1 MDTSII
7 IHSDDVIQH
16 FGVKGMKWG
25 VRRMYNNHVENLRY
39 KYRKKGYSEEVVENK
54 LKKRL
59 RNEKIAAAVAGSA
72 VVATAGYLLKNKL
85 QDDVFGRT
93 LKKGTVIDSVTGAT
107 KLDTSRPIYAAYKN
121 GDKKKYR
128 ALLGDTRMN
137 QPSYIKEAIGT
148 KNGINVMKLKANNN
162 VKIASNKAAGDVF
175 RDLYKKDKDFKKY
188 ADQVHENANAWRWK
202 PIKDKYDTFNM
213 GLVGRNGPDASA
225 KKNIDKFYNGLK
237 KKGYDGILDLN
248 DKKYSGYGAKNP
260 VVLFDYKNVG
270 QSSVKKLSEQ
280 TVNREY
286 PQVYNN
292 LLLKAKATNYIKN
305 PRNQINTL
313 AGVAAGAI
321 ANRKRTR
328 KRERD
333 VEYNKKYNINPVGL
347 EGR

>member
-85 QDDVFGRT
+85 QDDIFGRT
-93 LKKGTVIDSVTGAT
+93 LKKGTVLDSVTGAT

-121 GDKKKYR
+121 GDKK
-128 ALLGDTRMN
+128 
-137 QPSYIKEAIGT
+137 
-148 KNGINVMKLKANNN
+148 
-162 VKIASNKAAGDVF
+162 
-175 RDLYKKDKDFKKY
+175 DKDFKNY

-280 TVNREY
+280 TVNKEY

-292 LLLKAKATNYIKN
+292 LLLKAKAKNYIKN
-305 PRNQINTL
+305 PRNQINAL

>member
-1 MDTSII
+1 M
-7 IHSDDVIQH
+7 
-16 FGVKGMKWG
+16 
-25 VRRMYNNHVENLRY
+25 
-39 KYRKKGYSEEVVENK
+39 
-54 LKKRL
+54 
-59 RNEKIAAAVAGSA
+59 
-72 VVATAGYLLKNKL
+72 ATAGYLLKNKL
-85 QDDVFGRT
+85 QDDIFGRT
-93 LKKGTVIDSVTGAT
+93 LKKGTVLDSVTGAT

-128 ALLGDTRMN
+128 ALLGDTRIN

-175 RDLYKKDKDFKKY
+175 RDLYKKDKDFQKY

-237 KKGYDGILDLN
+237 KKGY
-248 DKKYSGYGAKNP
+248 
-260 VVLFDYKNVG
+260 VG

-292 LLLKAKATNYIKN
+292 LLLKAKAKNYIKN
-305 PRNQINTL
+305 PRNQINAL

>member
-85 QDDVFGRT
+85 QDDIFGRT
-93 LKKGTVIDSVTGAT
+93 LKKGTVLDSVTGAT
-107 KLDTSRPIYAAYKN
+107 KLDTSRPIYTAYKN

-128 ALLGDTRMN
+128 ALLGDTR
-137 QPSYIKEAIGT
+137 I
-148 KNGINVMKLKANNN
+148 
-162 VKIASNKAAGDVF
+162 
-175 RDLYKKDKDFKKY
+175 
-188 ADQVHENANAWRWK
+188 
-202 PIKDKYDTFNM
+202 
-213 GLVGRNGPDASA
+213 
-225 KKNIDKFYNGLK
+225 
-237 KKGYDGILDLN
+237 
-248 DKKYSGYGAKNP
+248 
-260 VVLFDYKNVG
+260 
-270 QSSVKKLSEQ
+270 
-280 TVNREY
+280 
-286 PQVYNN
+286 YNN
-292 LLLKAKATNYIKN
+292 LLLKAKAKAYIRN
-305 PRNQINTL
+305 PRNQINAL
-313 AGVAAGAI
+313 AGVAAGAA
-321 ANRKRTR
+321 ANRKRTL

-333 VEYNKKYNINPVGL
+333 KEYNEKYNINPVGL

>member
-93 LKKGTVIDSVTGAT
+93 LKKGTVLDSVTGAT

-137 QPSYIKEAIGT
+137 QPSYIK
-148 KNGINVMKLKANNN
+148 
-162 VKIASNKAAGDVF
+162 D
-175 RDLYKKDKDFKKY
+175 
-188 ADQVHENANAWRWK
+188 
-202 PIKDKYDTFNM
+202 
-213 GLVGRNGPDASA
+213 
-225 KKNIDKFYNGLK
+225 
-237 KKGYDGILDLN
+237 
-248 DKKYSGYGAKNP
+248 
-260 VVLFDYKNVG
+260 
-270 QSSVKKLSEQ
+270 KKLSEQ
-280 TVNREY
+280 TVNKEY

-292 LLLKAKATNYIKN
+292 LLLKAKAKNYIKN
-305 PRNQINTL
+305 PRNQINAL

-333 VEYNKKYNINPVGL
+333 VEYNKKYNIQPVGL

>member
-93 LKKGTVIDSVTGAT
+93 LKKGTVLDSVTGAT
-107 KLDTSRPIYAAYKN
+107 KLDTSRLIYAAYKN

-137 QPSYIKEAIGT
+137 QPSFIKKAIGT
-148 KNGINVMKLKANNN
+148 ENGINVMKLKANND
-162 VKIASNKAAGDVF
+162 VKIASN
-175 RDLYKKDKDFKKY
+175 
-188 ADQVHENANAWRWK
+188 
-202 PIKDKYDTFNM
+202 NM
-213 GLVGRNGPDASA
+213 GLVGRNGPDSNA
-225 KKNIDKFYNGLK
+225 KKSIDKFYNGLK
-237 KKGYDGILDLN
+237 KKGYDGLLDLN
-248 DKKYSGYGAKNP
+248 DKKYSGYSAKNP
-260 VVLFDYKNVG
+260 VVLFNYNNVG
-270 QSSVKKLSEQ
+270 QSSVKKLTEQ

-292 LLLKAKATNYIKN
+292 LLLKAKAKAYIRN
-305 PRNQINTL
+305 PRNQINAL

-321 ANRKRTR
+321 ANRKRTL

-333 VEYNKKYNINPVGL
+333 AEYNKKYNINPVGL

>member
-1 MDTSII
+1 MKGGLMDTSII

-93 LKKGTVIDSVTGAT
+93 LKKGTVLDSV
-107 KLDTSRPIYAAYKN
+107 
-121 GDKKKYR
+121 
-128 ALLGDTRMN
+128 
-137 QPSYIKEAIGT
+137 
-148 KNGINVMKLKANNN
+148 NGINVMKLKANNN

-292 LLLKAKATNYIKN
+292 LLLKAKAKNYIKN
-305 PRNQINTL
+305 PRNQINAL
-313 AGVAAGAI
+313 AGVAVGAI

>member
-39 KYRKKGYSEEVVENK
+39 KYRKKGYSEDVVENK

-85 QDDVFGRT
+85 QDDIFGRT
-93 LKKGTVIDSVTGAT
+93 LKKGTVLDS
-107 KLDTSRPIYAAYKN
+107 
-121 GDKKKYR
+121 
-128 ALLGDTRMN
+128 
-137 QPSYIKEAIGT
+137 
-148 KNGINVMKLKANNN
+148 
-162 VKIASNKAAGDVF
+162 
-175 RDLYKKDKDFKKY
+175 
-188 ADQVHENANAWRWK
+188 
-202 PIKDKYDTFNM
+202 
-213 GLVGRNGPDASA
+213 GPDASA

-270 QSSVKKLSEQ
+270 QSSVKKLTEQ
-280 TVNREY
+280 TVNKEY

-292 LLLKAKATNYIKN
+292 LLLKAKAKNYIKN
-305 PRNQINTL
+305 PRNQINAL

>member
-85 QDDVFGRT
+85 QDDIFGRT
-93 LKKGTVIDSVTGAT
+93 LKKGTVLDSVTGAT

-128 ALLGDTRMN
+128 A
-137 QPSYIKEAIGT
+137 
-148 KNGINVMKLKANNN
+148 
-162 VKIASNKAAGDVF
+162 
-175 RDLYKKDKDFKKY
+175 
-188 ADQVHENANAWRWK
+188 
-202 PIKDKYDTFNM
+202 
-213 GLVGRNGPDASA
+213 
-225 KKNIDKFYNGLK
+225 
-237 KKGYDGILDLN
+237 
-248 DKKYSGYGAKNP
+248 
-260 VVLFDYKNVG
+260 G

-280 TVNREY
+280 TVNKEY

-305 PRNQINTL
+305 PRNQINAL

>member
-1 MDTSII
+1 
-7 IHSDDVIQH
+7 
-16 FGVKGMKWG
+16 
-25 VRRMYNNHVENLRY
+25 
-39 KYRKKGYSEEVVENK
+39 
-54 LKKRL
+54 
-59 RNEKIAAAVAGSA
+59 
-72 VVATAGYLLKNKL
+72 
-85 QDDVFGRT
+85 
-93 LKKGTVIDSVTGAT
+93 
-107 KLDTSRPIYAAYKN
+107 
-121 GDKKKYR
+121 
-128 ALLGDTRMN
+128 
-137 QPSYIKEAIGT
+137 
-148 KNGINVMKLKANNN
+148 MKLKANNN

-175 RDLYKKDKDFKKY
+175 RDLYKKDKDFQKY

-280 TVNREY
+280 TVNKEY

-305 PRNQINTL
+305 PRNQINAL

-321 ANRKRTR
+321 TNRKRTR

>member
-1 MDTSII
+1 MKEGLMDTSII

-85 QDDVFGRT
+85 QDDIFGRT
-93 LKKGTVIDSVTGAT
+93 LKKGTVLDSVTGAT

-162 VKIASNKAAGDVF
+162 VKIASNKAAG
-175 RDLYKKDKDFKKY
+175 
-188 ADQVHENANAWRWK
+188 
-202 PIKDKYDTFNM
+202 
-213 GLVGRNGPDASA
+213 
-225 KKNIDKFYNGLK
+225 
-237 KKGYDGILDLN
+237 
-248 DKKYSGYGAKNP
+248 
-260 VVLFDYKNVG
+260 
-270 QSSVKKLSEQ
+270 
-280 TVNREY
+280 
-286 PQVYNN
+286 
-292 LLLKAKATNYIKN
+292 
-305 PRNQINTL
+305 
-313 AGVAAGAI
+313 AI

>member
-72 VVATAGYLLKNKL
+72 VVATAGYILKNKL
-85 QDDVFGRT
+85 QDDIFGRT
-93 LKKGTVIDSVTGAT
+93 LKKGTVLDSVTGAT

-121 GDKKKYR
+121 G
-128 ALLGDTRMN
+128 
-137 QPSYIKEAIGT
+137 E
-148 KNGINVMKLKANNN
+148 ANNN
-162 VKIASNKAAGDVF
+162 VKIASNK
-175 RDLYKKDKDFKKY
+175 
-188 ADQVHENANAWRWK
+188 
-202 PIKDKYDTFNM
+202 
-213 GLVGRNGPDASA
+213 
-225 KKNIDKFYNGLK
+225 
-237 KKGYDGILDLN
+237 
-248 DKKYSGYGAKNP
+248 
-260 VVLFDYKNVG
+260 
-270 QSSVKKLSEQ
+270 
-280 TVNREY
+280 
-286 PQVYNN
+286 
-292 LLLKAKATNYIKN
+292 
-305 PRNQINTL
+305 
-313 AGVAAGAI
+313 AAGAI

>member
-93 LKKGTVIDSVTGAT
+93 LKKGTVLDSV
-107 KLDTSRPIYAAYKN
+107 
-121 GDKKKYR
+121 
-128 ALLGDTRMN
+128 
-137 QPSYIKEAIGT
+137 
-148 KNGINVMKLKANNN
+148 NGINVMKLKANNN

-292 LLLKAKATNYIKN
+292 LLLKAKAKNYIKN
-305 PRNQINTL
+305 PRNQINAL
-313 AGVAAGAI
+313 AGVAVGAI

>member
-85 QDDVFGRT
+85 QDDIFGRT
-93 LKKGTVIDSVTGAT
+93 LKKGTVLDSVTGAT

-137 QPSYIKEAIGT
+137 RPSYIKEAIGT

-162 VKIASNKAAGDVF
+162 VKIASNKAAG
-175 RDLYKKDKDFKKY
+175 
-188 ADQVHENANAWRWK
+188 
-202 PIKDKYDTFNM
+202 
-213 GLVGRNGPDASA
+213 
-225 KKNIDKFYNGLK
+225 
-237 KKGYDGILDLN
+237 
-248 DKKYSGYGAKNP
+248 
-260 VVLFDYKNVG
+260 
-270 QSSVKKLSEQ
+270 
-280 TVNREY
+280 
-286 PQVYNN
+286 
-292 LLLKAKATNYIKN
+292 
-305 PRNQINTL
+305 
-313 AGVAAGAI
+313 AI

>member
-1 MDTSII
+1 MKGGLMDTSII

-93 LKKGTVIDSVTGAT
+93 LKKGTVLDSVTGAT

-148 KNGINVMKLKANNN
+148 KNGINVMKPL
-162 VKIASNKAAGDVF
+162 VMSLGIFIRKIKTSRSMLTKFMRTQTLGD
-175 RDLYKKDKDFKKY
+175 
-188 ADQVHENANAWRWK
+188 
-202 PIKDKYDTFNM
+202 
-213 GLVGRNGPDASA
+213 G
-225 KKNIDKFYNGLK
+225 
-237 KKGYDGILDLN
+237 
-248 DKKYSGYGAKNP
+248 
-260 VVLFDYKNVG
+260 
-270 QSSVKKLSEQ
+270 
-280 TVNREY
+280 
-286 PQVYNN
+286 N
-292 LLLKAKATNYIKN
+292 LLK
-305 PRNQINTL
+305 INTIPL
-313 AGVAAGAI
+313 IWGS
-321 ANRKRTR
+321 
-328 KRERD
+328 
-333 VEYNKKYNINPVGL
+333 
-347 EGR
+347 

>member
-1 MDTSII
+1 MDTSVI

-85 QDDVFGRT
+85 QDDIFGRT
-93 LKKGTVIDSVTGAT
+93 LKKGTVLDSVTGAT

-121 GDKKKYR
+121 GDKKKYH

-175 RDLYKKDKDFKKY
+175 RNLYKKDKDFQKY
-188 ADQVHENANAWRWK
+188 ADQVHENANTWRWK

-225 KKNIDKFYNGLK
+225 KKNIDKFYNGIK
-237 KKGYDGILDLN
+237 KKDTMV
-248 DKKYSGYGAKNP
+248 S
-260 VVLFDYKNVG
+260 
-270 QSSVKKLSEQ
+270 
-280 TVNREY
+280 
-286 PQVYNN
+286 
-292 LLLKAKATNYIKN
+292 
-305 PRNQINTL
+305 
-313 AGVAAGAI
+313 
-321 ANRKRTR
+321 
-328 KRERD
+328 
-333 VEYNKKYNINPVGL
+333 
-347 EGR
+347 

>member
-7 IHSDDVIQH
+7 IH
-16 FGVKGMKWG
+16 
-25 VRRMYNNHVENLRY
+25 L
-39 KYRKKGYSEEVVENK
+39 
-54 LKKRL
+54 
-59 RNEKIAAAVAGSA
+59 
-72 VVATAGYLLKNKL
+72 
-85 QDDVFGRT
+85 
-93 LKKGTVIDSVTGAT
+93 
-107 KLDTSRPIYAAYKN
+107 
-121 GDKKKYR
+121 
-128 ALLGDTRMN
+128 
-137 QPSYIKEAIGT
+137 
-148 KNGINVMKLKANNN
+148 
-162 VKIASNKAAGDVF
+162 
-175 RDLYKKDKDFKKY
+175 
-188 ADQVHENANAWRWK
+188 
-202 PIKDKYDTFNM
+202 
-213 GLVGRNGPDASA
+213 GRNGPDASA

-292 LLLKAKATNYIKN
+292 LLLKAKAKAYIRN
-305 PRNQINTL
+305 PRNQINAL

>member
-93 LKKGTVIDSVTGAT
+93 LKKGTVLDSVTGAT

-148 KNGINVMKLKANNN
+148 KNGINVMKLKANN
-162 VKIASNKAAGDVF
+162 
-175 RDLYKKDKDFKKY
+175 
-188 ADQVHENANAWRWK
+188 
-202 PIKDKYDTFNM
+202 
-213 GLVGRNGPDASA
+213 
-225 KKNIDKFYNGLK
+225 
-237 KKGYDGILDLN
+237 
-248 DKKYSGYGAKNP
+248 
-260 VVLFDYKNVG
+260 
-270 QSSVKKLSEQ
+270 
-280 TVNREY
+280 TVNKEY

-292 LLLKAKATNYIKN
+292 LLLKAKAKNYIKN
-305 PRNQINTL
+305 PRNQINAL

-321 ANRKRTR
+321 ANRKRTL

-333 VEYNKKYNINPVGL
+333 TEYNKKYNINPVGL

>member
-1 MDTSII
+1 MKEGLMDTSII

-85 QDDVFGRT
+85 QDDIFGRT
-93 LKKGTVIDSVTGAT
+93 LKKGTVLDSVTGAT
-107 KLDTSRPIYAAYKN
+107 KLDTLRPIYAAYKN

-162 VKIASNKAAGDVF
+162 VKIASNKAAG
-175 RDLYKKDKDFKKY
+175 
-188 ADQVHENANAWRWK
+188 
-202 PIKDKYDTFNM
+202 
-213 GLVGRNGPDASA
+213 
-225 KKNIDKFYNGLK
+225 
-237 KKGYDGILDLN
+237 
-248 DKKYSGYGAKNP
+248 
-260 VVLFDYKNVG
+260 
-270 QSSVKKLSEQ
+270 
-280 TVNREY
+280 
-286 PQVYNN
+286 
-292 LLLKAKATNYIKN
+292 
-305 PRNQINTL
+305 
-313 AGVAAGAI
+313 AI

>member
-85 QDDVFGRT
+85 QDDIFGRT
-93 LKKGTVIDSVTGAT
+93 LKKGTVLDSVTGAT
-107 KLDTSRPIYAAYKN
+107 KLDTSRPIY
-121 GDKKKYR
+121 
-128 ALLGDTRMN
+128 
-137 QPSYIKEAIGT
+137 
-148 KNGINVMKLKANNN
+148 
-162 VKIASNKAAGDVF
+162 
-175 RDLYKKDKDFKKY
+175 
-188 ADQVHENANAWRWK
+188 
-202 PIKDKYDTFNM
+202 
-213 GLVGRNGPDASA
+213 
-225 KKNIDKFYNGLK
+225 
-237 KKGYDGILDLN
+237 
-248 DKKYSGYGAKNP
+248 
-260 VVLFDYKNVG
+260 
-270 QSSVKKLSEQ
+270 
-280 TVNREY
+280 
-286 PQVYNN
+286 NN
-292 LLLKAKATNYIKN
+292 LLLKAKAKNYIKN
-305 PRNQINTL
+305 PRNQIN
-313 AGVAAGAI
+313 AI

>member
-16 FGVKGMKWG
+16 FGIKGMKWG

-39 KYRKKGYSEEVVENK
+39 KYRKKGYSEEAVENK

-59 RNEKIAAAVAGSA
+59 RNEKIAATVAGSA

-93 LKKGTVIDSVTGAT
+93 LKKGTVLDSVTGAT

-148 KNGINVMKLKANNN
+148 KNGINVI
-162 VKIASNKAAGDVF
+162 KIASNKAAGDVF
-175 RDLYKKDKDFKKY
+175 RYLYKKDKDFKKY
-188 ADQVHENANAWRWK
+188 ADPVHDNANAWRWK

-213 GLVGRNGPDASA
+213 GLVGRNGADSNA

-292 LLLKAKATNYIKN
+292 LLLKAKAKNYIKN
-305 PRNQINTL
+305 PRNQINAL

-333 VEYNKKYNINPVGL
+333 VEYNKKYNIKPVGL
-347 EGR
+347 EG

>member
-85 QDDVFGRT
+85 QDDIFGRT
-93 LKKGTVIDSVTGAT
+93 LKKGTVLDSVTGAT

-162 VKIASNKAAGDVF
+162 VKIASNKAAG
-175 RDLYKKDKDFKKY
+175 
-188 ADQVHENANAWRWK
+188 
-202 PIKDKYDTFNM
+202 
-213 GLVGRNGPDASA
+213 
-225 KKNIDKFYNGLK
+225 
-237 KKGYDGILDLN
+237 
-248 DKKYSGYGAKNP
+248 
-260 VVLFDYKNVG
+260 
-270 QSSVKKLSEQ
+270 
-280 TVNREY
+280 
-286 PQVYNN
+286 
-292 LLLKAKATNYIKN
+292 
-305 PRNQINTL
+305 
-313 AGVAAGAI
+313 AI